1 MKKHEKNDNK
11 NKFEKSNLKI
21 HLKDLRKEMYK
32 EAEALNF
39 EKAAQIRD
47 EILTLEKNE
56 LKL

>member
-1 MKKHEKNDNK
+1 
-11 NKFEKSNLKI
+11 
-21 HLKDLRKEMYK
+21 MYK